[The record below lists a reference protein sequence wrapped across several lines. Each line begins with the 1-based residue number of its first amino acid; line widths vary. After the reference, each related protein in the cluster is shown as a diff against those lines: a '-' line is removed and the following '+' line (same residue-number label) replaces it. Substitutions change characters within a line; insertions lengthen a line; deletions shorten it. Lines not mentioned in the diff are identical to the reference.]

1 MTNLAQPSSTGN
13 ALKCFALKTVGG
25 MFMKQNLSEAVDK
38 ENIDLPAIA
47 LFV

>member
-13 ALKCFALKTVGG
+13 ALKPTIKSVGVCT
-25 MFMKQNLSEAVDK
+25 KQNLSEVVDG
-38 ENIDLPAIA
+38 ENVDAPAIA

>member
-13 ALKCFALKTVGG
+13 ALKCFALKAVGLC
-25 MFMKQNLSEAVDK
+25 MKHNLSEAVDK